1 MCACASLLT
10 VTWKCGDGTA
20 LVHAI
25 TVVILSFEEELSS
38 IDTGVF
44 LHLPLWLG
52 PHDMLKSA
60 VLIYFSANVTGI
72 VFFFLPVGL
81 LNFARKWGCR
91 QGMNAHSVCFI
102 HAVHPWLFLTFSM
115 STIPGLPM
123 CWRCDCVRTK
133 ILQHLALISSWG
145 CYHWAGRAW
154 TTWPLTEVLSCLQ
167 AEVSYLQQ
175 FCLSEVGQIGQL
187 LNNYCLC
194 QVGL

>member
-1 MCACASLLT
+1 MNRHRDISALAILT
-10 VTWKCGDGTA
+10 CPTCHAQRCSTNF
-20 LVHAI
+20 LV
-25 TVVILSFEEELSS
+25 
-38 IDTGVF
+38 
-44 LHLPLWLG
+44 
-52 PHDMLKSA
+52 
-60 VLIYFSANVTGI
+60 NVTGI
-72 VFFFLPVGL
+72 VILPFACGIL
-81 LNFARKWGCR
+81 RKFARRCSCR

-102 HAVHPWLFLTFSM
+102 HAVHPWLLLPLNVPIT
-115 STIPGLPM
+115 PGLPK
-123 CWRCDCVRTK
+123 CWRWDCVRTK